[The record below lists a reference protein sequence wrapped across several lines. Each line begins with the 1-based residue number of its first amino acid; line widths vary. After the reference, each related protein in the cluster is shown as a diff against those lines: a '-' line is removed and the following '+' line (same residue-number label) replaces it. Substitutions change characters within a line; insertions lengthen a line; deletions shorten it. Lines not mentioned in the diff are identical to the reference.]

1 MSDSHPIPIRPRE
14 TVILARDF
22 EHLVTW
28 YQTAL
33 DFRVIKR
40 FDELPYANLE
50 TAGGVAI
57 GIGSAPPELAHAD
70 ATVVPQIETDDVAAL
85 LQRVVAAGGAAQ
97 GPERD
102 AAAGFSFGS
111 FRDPEGNSW
120 WVVDT
125 VCP

>member
-1 MSDSHPIPIRPRE
+1 MSDSEPIPIRPRE

-22 EHLVTW
+22 NRLVTW

-33 DFRVIKR
+33 DFQLTKQ

-50 TAGGVAI
+50 TEGGVAI
-57 GIGSAPPELAHAD
+57 GIGAAPPDILNTD
-70 ATVVPQIETDDVAAL
+70 ATVIAQIETDDVAAL
-85 LQRVVAAGGAAQ
+85 LQRVLAAGGMIQ

-102 AAAGFSFGS
+102 DGGGFCFGS

-120 WVVDT
+120 WVVDAA
-125 VCP
+125 CP

>member
-1 MSDSHPIPIRPRE
+1 MTESPPIPIRPRE

-22 EHLVTW
+22 DRLVTW

-50 TAGGVAI
+50 TTGGVAI
-57 GIGSAPPELAHAD
+57 GIGAAPPELAHAD
-70 ATVVPQIETDDVAAL
+70 ATLIAQIETDDVAAL
-85 LQRVVAAGGAAQ
+85 LQRVLAAGGAAQ

-102 AAAGFSFGS
+102 SGAGFSFGS

-120 WVVDT
+120 WVVDAD
-125 VCP
+125 CP

>member
-1 MSDSHPIPIRPRE
+1 MPDSTPIPIRPRE

-22 EHLVTW
+22 ERLVTW

-33 DFRVIKR
+33 DFRVLRR

-57 GIGSAPPELAHAD
+57 GIGAAPPDTPSTD
-70 ATVVPQIETDDVAAL
+70 ATVIAQIETDDVGVL
-85 LQRVVAAGGAAQ
+85 LQRVLSAGGMIQ

-102 AAAGFSFGS
+102 AGGGFSFGS
-111 FRDPEGNSW
+111 FRDPEGNNW
-120 WVVDT
+120 WVVDAA
-125 VCP
+125 CP